1 MAHLPIRNNSLRWP
15 VAPAYR
21 RRPSGASTPTPPG
34 RTGPPAAP
42 SGCAIRRDPSRH
54 QPQAPAGCRPAATR
68 PAGPSSHQQK
78 REGVQGGAAAR
89 TYWAPHHITRPKK
102 CPPCRTGSSQGQ
114 YGGGVGFGSGR
125 CWECAHPGGG
135 RRGWSGVRRAKLD
148 CGADGLAW
156 RGRRLE
162 AGWEGYAGCF
172 WRSLPTYQ

>member
-1 MAHLPIRNNSLRWP
+1 M
-15 VAPAYR
+15 APAYR

-54 QPQAPAGCRPAATR
+54 LPQAPAGCRPAATR

-89 TYWAPHHITRPKK
+89 TYWAPHHIARPKK
-102 CPPCRTGSSQGQ
+102 WPPCRTGFSQGQ

-135 RRGWSGVRRAKLD
+135 RRGWSGVRRCCVERETSAGGVGGLRRMFLEISSYLPVEISRGTVKWPSG
-148 CGADGLAW
+148 GAELYG
-156 RGRRLE
+156 GE
-162 AGWEGYAGCF
+162 
-172 WRSLPTYQ
+172 